1 MSPSEQITQ
10 KIASITDWRGP
21 LLARLREII
30 LEADPLLIEE
40 WKWSSPVW
48 SHQGLVC
55 SVGAFKDH
63 VKINFFQGAFLKDP
77 DGQFNAGM
85 DAKATRAI
93 DLHPEFHLN
102 EAALRALIRSA
113 VTYNTSAN
121 KK

>member
-48 SHQGLVC
+48 SHQGLV
-55 SVGAFKDH
+55 
-63 VKINFFQGAFLKDP
+63 
-77 DGQFNAGM
+77 
-85 DAKATRAI
+85 
-93 DLHPEFHLN
+93 
-102 EAALRALIRSA
+102 
-113 VTYNTSAN
+113 
-121 KK
+121 